1 MTMPR
6 TLNPWDK
13 NQKINAIF
21 DDVFKPVTTI
31 LPHTPALEA
40 RGDRPLQ
47 MDFEHQLKALILF
60 HLEEHNS
67 AQHLLQVLKQDTF
80 ARTAIAPAAGI
91 EKSSFSE
98 AMNTRGFEQFS
109 YVLEQL
115 QVQAAKTLPAQH
127 AHLGNLVAI
136 DGSLIDAVL
145 SMYWADY
152 RGGAK
157 KAKAH
162 VGFDLNRAIP
172 RKLFLTEGTAAERPF
187 VSKLLA
193 AGETAVMDR
202 GYQCH
207 RNFDALQGED
217 KYFVCRIKKSTHKT
231 VIQKYPVQP
240 DSNVFYDARVLLG
253 TPGVNQTKHE
263 LRVVGYLIDGI
274 EYFIATNRFDL
285 PAEGIAHIY
294 KLRWEIEKFFAWW
307 KRHLNVYHLIA
318 RSPYGLLIQ
327 LLAGLITY
335 LLLAIYCHEHFYE
348 RVSIKRVR
356 EIRIKLR
363 NEARAVTR
371 NFISDLFVKDQ
382 LNLLYLHAK
391 T

>member
-1 MTMPR
+1 MPR

-13 NQKINAIF
+13 VPKTNAIF
-21 DDVFKPVTTI
+21 DDLYKPIATI
-31 LPHTPALEA
+31 LPDAPALAA

-47 MDFEHQLKALILF
+47 MEFEHQLKALILF
-60 HLEEHNS
+60 HLEEHSS
-67 AQHLLQVLKQDTF
+67 AQHLLQVLKQDVF
-80 ARTAIAPAAGI
+80 ARTEIAPAAGI

-98 AMNTRGFEQFS
+98 AMNTRGFEQLS
-109 YVLEQL
+109 YVFEQL
-115 QVQAAKTLPAQH
+115 QIPATKTISSQH
-127 AHLGNLVAI
+127 SQLGDLIAI

-152 RGGAK
+152 RGGSK

-187 VSKLLA
+187 VSWVLS
-193 AGETAVMDR
+193 AGQTGVMDR

-207 RNFDALQGED
+207 RDFDALQTED

-231 VIQKYPVQP
+231 VIQDCALPP
-240 DSNVFYDARVLLG
+240 GSSVFSDARVLLG
-253 TPGVNQTKHE
+253 TPGINQTEKE
-263 LRVVGYLIDGI
+263 LRVVGYMVAGI

-285 PAEGIAHIY
+285 SAEEIAHIY

-307 KRHLNVYHLIA
+307 KRHLKVYHLIA

-335 LLLAIYCHEHFYE
+335 LLLAIYCHEHFHE
-348 RVSIKRVR
+348 RVTIKRVR

-363 NEARAVTR
+363 SEARAVAR
-371 NFISDLFVKDQ
+371 NFISDFFVKDQ